1 MPRFLRQWWLTF
13 AYRYNTIGEM
23 AVMLDNTICHA
34 RRCAYDL
41 RHAASAIDP
50 TGPLGRYEYD
60 LYHDRAQMWIKTFAP
75 NGAKEYRSQSLK
87 DAMNLEDRIAELERI
102 VDKAGLPDPN
112 RMPF

>member
-1 MPRFLRQWWLTF
+1 MKRLRQWWLTF
-13 AYRYNTIGEM
+13 AYRYNTVGEM

-41 RHAASAIDP
+41 RHAASSIACS
-50 TGPLGRYEYD
+50 TEGESREYRI
-60 LYHDRAQMWIKTFAP
+60 YRDRAQMWIKLFAP
-75 NGAKEYRSQSLK
+75 NGQKQYRSEM
-87 DAMNLEDRIAELERI
+87 MNDFMKMESRIEELERI